1 MKKLILLLV
10 CVVLYT
16 SCADPCTDTATVQYL
31 SSKTPTQTSIII
43 VEDTCIEGDLSAD
56 FITIN
61 GNKTLTVLGDITSDY
76 TVRFN
81 GDGKISATGS
91 IILGG
96 NVFFLGGGTIEAD
109 MGLVITGHAKEN
121 GYGGTIKYCNFQS
134 IGTLDE
140 ELTLIQDCDNPVS
153 CTTLSDDGVDVTN
166 GGTIELPCDF
176 DYKNQVVKTNRYG
189 TQYIYVKNQ

>member
-1 MKKLILLLV
+1 MKKLILVLV
-10 CVVLYT
+10 CMVLYT
-16 SCADPCTDTATVQYL
+16 SCNDECTDTATIQYL
-31 SSKTPTQTSIII
+31 TAKTPAQTSII
-43 VEDTCIEGDLSAD
+43 VSEDTCIDGDLSAD

-61 GNKTLTVLGDITSDY
+61 GNKTLTVLGDISSDY

-91 IILGG
+91 IILSGD
-96 NVFFLGGGTIEAD
+96 VFFLGGGTIEAD

-121 GYGGTIKYCNFQS
+121 GYGGTIKYCNFES

-140 ELTLIQDCDNPVS
+140 QLTLIQDCVNPVS

-166 GGTIELPCDF
+166 GDTLELPCDF
-176 DYKNQVVKTNRYG
+176 DYINQTVKTDKQGR
-189 TQYIYVKNQ
+189 QYIYVKN